1 MDEVTQQNSA
11 LVEENAATAKTLEH
25 QAKAMDQR
33 VSFFK
38 VGETHAGGHVD
49 VPLVPADEEP
59 VEDDPV
65 EDLPT
70 EESPVRAA
78 RASAAPVAKMPA
90 EAVADEEVAELPS
103 LPSKE
108 QRRPVARMHTA
119 IATAFKVQEE
129 WKEF

>member
-1 MDEVTQQNSA
+1 M
-11 LVEENAATAKTLEH
+11 VEENAATAKTLEH

-38 VGETHAGGHVD
+38 VGETHAGTHLD
-49 VPLVPADEEP
+49 VPLVPDEAP
-59 VEDDPV
+59 VEDDLV
-65 EDLPT
+65 EDLPV
-70 EESPVRAA
+70 EVPPVKAA
-78 RASAAPVAKMPA
+78 RVSAAPAEKKPA
-90 EAVADEEVAELPS
+90 EAAADASELPS